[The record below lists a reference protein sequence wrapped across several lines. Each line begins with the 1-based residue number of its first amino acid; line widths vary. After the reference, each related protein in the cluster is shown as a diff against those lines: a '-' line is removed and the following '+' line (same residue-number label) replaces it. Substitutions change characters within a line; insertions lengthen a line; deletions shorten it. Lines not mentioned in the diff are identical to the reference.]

1 MRSIDYEELRGDDV
15 CSREHLSIADVLRSY
30 PYLLTAGLIPPL
42 AIVNALLRTG
52 EVDAGMS
59 GGGRWEPI
67 EITGT
72 EYAEIVS
79 DLVENGTHGHTLR
92 YVEAPDW
99 VRDREDWSL
108 WVAEQ
113 AYSIPLAGNRRFHA
127 LMADPGKIEDILQAG
142 ARLPVTAL
150 VDQFYA
156 DVQAMGGQRCS
167 APAITR
173 LRR

>member
-30 PYLLTAGLIPPL
+30 PYLLSGGLIPPL

-67 EITGT
+67 ELSADEFEEVVTHLCEHGAHGKSLR
-72 EYAEIVS
+72 YAEPP
-79 DLVENGTHGHTLR
+79 E
-92 YVEAPDW
+92 W
-99 VRDREDWSL
+99 VQSYADWSI

-113 AYSIPLAGNRRFHA
+113 VYSIPATENRRYSA
-127 LMADPGKIEDILQAG
+127 VMAELQTAANRAASEG
-142 ARLPVTAL
+142 DEEARGRHLLAL
-150 VDQFYA
+150 VRVDAEWNEFHRKHYKPRTA
-156 DVQAMGGQRCS
+156 
-167 APAITR
+167 
-173 LRR
+173 